1 MARAYR
7 TPRIVDQRIDLDGY
21 TGPVRQITIA
31 DLGHEEPTLL
41 LTNQLHRGAADLIG
55 HYAKR
60 MLIENSIS
68 DGIDFFHM
76 DALSSAVALK
86 INCDLQLTL
95 MGSSLY
101 RVLGARIGGT
111 YATAESRHLF
121 RDFVEASA
129 RVRIT
134 PDSVQVSFGK
144 RAHNP
149 LLLAAGFAQT
159 DVTVP
164 WWGGRHLT
172 LCFG

>member
-1 MARAYR
+1 M
-7 TPRIVDQRIDLDGY
+7 V
-21 TGPVRQITIA
+21 TGVLCDRSRSPIWAT
-31 DLGHEEPTLL
+31 EPTLL
-41 LTNQLHRGAADLIG
+41 LSNQLRRGAADLIE

-68 DGIDFFHM
+68 DGVDFFHM

-86 INCDLQLTL
+86 VNCNLQLTL

-101 RVLGARIGGT
+101 RMLGARIGGL

-129 RVRIT
+129 RVSLT
-134 PDSVQVSFGK
+134 DKEVQVQFGK

-149 LLLAAGFAQT
+149 LLLNAGFAKT
-159 DVTVP
+159 DVAVP
-164 WWGGRHLT
+164 WWEGRRLR
-172 LCFG
+172 LSFG